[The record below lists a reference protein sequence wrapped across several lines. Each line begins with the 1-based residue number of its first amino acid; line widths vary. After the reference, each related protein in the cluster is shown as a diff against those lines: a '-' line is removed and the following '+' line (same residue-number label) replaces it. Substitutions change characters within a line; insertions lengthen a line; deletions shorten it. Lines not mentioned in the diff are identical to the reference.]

1 MTQSILDFLREAV
14 VHYGYWAVGTALLL
28 ENTGIPVPGETILLL
43 ASFLAYSQHELQLQ
57 WIIVVGTVAATLG
70 DNLGFALGHYGGRR
84 LLDRYQRVFRIQKTT
99 LEKGER
105 LFASYGAVTVF
116 FARFVFGMRIIA
128 GPMAGV
134 LRMHWRK
141 FLVFNFLGAAI
152 WVTVISGAGYFF
164 GRQWEHL
171 QQSLKRFDLIVAVG
185 VVLVVAVLWWRNRRA
200 SAQ

>member
-1 MTQSILDFLREAV
+1 
-14 VHYGYWAVGTALLL
+14 
-28 ENTGIPVPGETILLL
+28 
-43 ASFLAYSQHELQLQ
+43 
-57 WIIVVGTVAATLG
+57 
-70 DNLGFALGHYGGRR
+70 
-84 LLDRYQRVFRIQKTT
+84 
-99 LEKGER
+99 
-105 LFASYGAVTVF
+105 
-116 FARFVFGMRIIA
+116 MRIIA

-141 FLVFNFLGAAI
+141 FLVFNFLGAVV